1 MPTKMRHDDS
11 GKIRWVQDGTPANT
25 DDPAFDVAP
34 EDPPILDEV
43 DTYKAAGWS
52 VVSDDT
58 EQGPDGDTADGG
70 LPNQSDPKDDWVAA
84 AEAAGIDPTGKTKAE
99 LIDELS

>member
-58 EQGPDGDTADGG
+58 EQGPTSD
-70 LPNQSDPKDDWVAA
+70 LPAQSDPKSDWVDA
-84 AEAAGIDPTGKTKAE
+84 AEAAGVDPEGKTKAE